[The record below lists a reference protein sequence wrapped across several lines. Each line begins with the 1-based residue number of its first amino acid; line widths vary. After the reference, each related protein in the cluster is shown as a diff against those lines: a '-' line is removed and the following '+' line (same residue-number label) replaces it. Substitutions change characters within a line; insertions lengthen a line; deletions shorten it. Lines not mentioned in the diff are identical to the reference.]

1 MRLHPRA
8 FRLLVTLFFFL
19 PAGFAVA
26 QTEPDTV
33 RRKSELPTG
42 PGQVPTQERPQQQAP
57 VRQQPPAQQPQV
69 QQRAPQA
76 LENPSLMDRLYTGGG
91 FGLQFGS
98 FTNISLSPIL
108 GYMATEKFW
117 FGGGLIYQYQNLRM
131 FDIYGRPMG
140 RSSRQNYGAKIFA
153 QQEVLNLEQSFL
165 NGRILVHGEYE
176 VLNLQYEG
184 TNAGGQVD
192 KFRRVATTPL
202 IGLGYRQAIGAR
214 ATADLYVLYNLSNSI
229 YTPYSN
235 PVFRFGFNIP
245 FRR

>member
-1 MRLHPRA
+1 MQLHLRT
-8 FRLLVTLFFFL
+8 FSLLAIVFLFL
-19 PAGFAVA
+19 SAEVAVA

-33 RRKSELPTG
+33 RRKNELPTG
-42 PGQVPTQERPQQQAP
+42 PGQVPTQERPQQQPP
-57 VRQQPPAQQPQV
+57 VRQQPTV
-69 QQRAPQA
+69 QQSPVQQAPLAQ
-76 LENPSLMDRLYTGGG
+76 ERPSLLDRLYTGGS
-91 FGLQFGS
+91 FGLQFGT

-117 FGGGLIYQYQNLRM
+117 FGGGLIYQYQSVRI
-131 FDIYGRPMG
+131 FDIYGRPLG

-165 NGRILVHGEYE
+165 NGRLLAHGEYE
-176 VLNLQYEG
+176 ILNLQYQE
-184 TNAGGQVD
+184 TNSAGQVE

-202 IGLGYRQAIGAR
+202 IGLGYRQSIGAR
-214 ATADLYVLYNLSNSI
+214 ATADLYVLYNLSNNPYS
-229 YTPYSN
+229 PYSN